1 MNGACTIPTN
11 DVAQL
16 PVFSLP
22 ILIDCLCAQLAVS
35 IPAVLRDDKHLGILM
50 FAVKLVL
57 DRTPD
62 IKPEDLMPQFDEIM
76 KTSPAAGEVSP
87 AAGEAPGGLK
97 RQDSVNFAGYAGT
110 HVHFKTFADLQ
121 RLNGVN
127 MFGATMEHAS
137 VPHQT
142 HGNSAKKSHGV
153 APYERKPSHPAD
165 SDELAVISIQGA
177 SFGNAG
183 TGAGLRTLER
193 ASAGDGARTTYPA
206 APAPARGSV
215 KCHFC
220 VGACRCSAGWNLIPI
235 SGTQNPRPYTI
246 HPTPYTLHPTPYT
259 HSCPKTPN
267 PKP

>member
-1 MNGACTIPTN
+1 MNEAWILP
-11 DVAQL
+11 DDLAQL

-22 ILIDCLCAQLAVS
+22 IFKNRVCAQLAVS

-76 KTSPAAGEVSP
+76 KTSPATGEVSP
-87 AAGEAPGGLK
+87 AADEAPGGLK
-97 RQDSVNFAGYAGT
+97 RQDSVNFAGYSGA

-127 MFGATMEHAS
+127 MFGAPMEHAS
-137 VPHQT
+137 LPHQT
-142 HGNSAKKSHGV
+142 GPSSAKKSHGV

-165 SDELAVISIQGA
+165 SNESAVISIHGA
-177 SFGNAG
+177 SFGHAG

-193 ASAGDGARTTYPA
+193 ASAGDGLRTTDPA

-215 KCHFC
+215 KCRFC
-220 VGACRCSAGWNLIPI
+220 VGACRCSAGCNPIPI
-235 SGTQNPRPYTI
+235 PETLDPRPLD
-246 HPTPYTLHPTPYT
+246 PFLHPK
-259 HSCPKTPN
+259 HQALN
-267 PKP
+267 LKP